1 MNKLWLIIIYLE
13 FIHKMKYNTLH
24 NNTKIDLNCE
34 EEKNLSIS
42 LKSINYDLL
51 INNFIKSLQDK
62 TSKKELFF
70 KFLFKNLLNILNG
83 STTCQKLINCEMGI
97 IKYLNETLPE
107 ENIIFPEKNIGYSE
121 EEEDEE
127 EDKKEDEEEDEEEDK
142 KEDILLSEEDK
153 EDKEEEEEDKEDI
166 SLSEEKKEDK
176 EEDKEDN
183 KNLGIYDYY
192 ILIF

>member
-1 MNKLWLIIIYLE
+1 MNKLWLSIIYLE

-42 LKSINYDLL
+42 LKSINCDLL

-121 EEEDEE
+121 EEEEDEE
-127 EDKKEDEEEDEEEDK
+127 EDKKEDEEEDK

-153 EDKEEEEEDKEDI
+153 EDKEEKEEEDKEDI

>member
-1 MNKLWLIIIYLE
+1 MNKLWLSIIYLE

-42 LKSINYDLL
+42 LKSINCDLL

-121 EEEDEE
+121 EEEEDEE
-127 EDKKEDEEEDEEEDK
+127 EDKKEDEEEDK

-153 EDKEEEEEDKEDI
+153 EDKEEKEEEEDKEDI